1 MKGKG
6 FFLYYSLCS
15 IFAIENKN
23 IDNKNIDNSKKYDIS
38 PENNLKG
45 NSEEN
50 KFEEYKNDNICE
62 DSVNNIST
70 NITEDK
76 KNNKNINKGV
86 NSSNKTYG
94 KCCKEFLNKVNE
106 YEDEGSIINNI
117 RFSVS
122 KIDKF
127 NNAFKITFKLNSIDN
142 SPLFKLDPRKFHIYL
157 VDEKGIELKDKIIT
171 SWKGEP
177 IYTGDSLYK
186 IKKSFLSQNNGFLF
200 VDKKSGK
207 NTISD
212 PFSISL
218 KLAGRLNKKVFI
230 KIVYKIGE
238 LEKIIVVDES
248 LKNLIDKNNNLFDL
262 YAFYSVFDEEYKEI
276 FQKIVGKVGCFAVTN
291 NKNAI
296 KIKFPEETE
305 MLKGDFKSK
314 LVLFIYDEN
323 GNIINENVLYK
334 WLPDKNNKNVYITNG
349 TELVNIKRGFLSS
362 FKNSE
367 YKNDP
372 YSISMRVDD
381 SKYKKIK
388 IKIYFSD
395 ELNFF
400 VKYNDSEIIDLK
412 DFCGSKIVETE
423 EKCTDDDYRKIV
435 SEIFKCGVRLE
446 SGFLKNTI
454 KIIFNEEKMLIDKT
468 RKDYFKIFIYDNN
481 NVECKSFEDS
491 DWLIAKWFLKDNKY
505 PVAIKSG
512 SKLSDIKHLFLT
524 NSLLYPSND
533 PFAISMRVNGGYVGQ
548 GFKIKIV
555 YDDGKGNILETDFL
569 NIDDA
574 LQQ

>member
-1 MKGKG
+1 MKGKS
-6 FFLYYSLCS
+6 FLLYYSLCG
-15 IFAIENKN
+15 IFAIEDKN
-23 IDNKNIDNSKKYDIS
+23 IENSKINDIS
-38 PENNLKG
+38 QENNLKG

-50 KFEEYKNDNICE
+50 KFEGYKNDNINE

-86 NSSNKTYG
+86 NSSEETYG

-127 NNAFKITFKLNSIDN
+127 NNAFKITFKLNSTDKIDKFNNAFKITFKLNSTDN

-177 IYTGDSLYK
+177 IYTGDYLYK

-314 LVLFIYDEN
+314 LVLFIYD
-323 GNIINENVLYK
+323 
-334 WLPDKNNKNVYITNG
+334 
-349 TELVNIKRGFLSS
+349 R
-362 FKNSE
+362 
-367 YKNDP
+367 
-372 YSISMRVDD
+372 
-381 SKYKKIK
+381 
-388 IKIYFSD
+388 
-395 ELNFF
+395 
-400 VKYNDSEIIDLK
+400 
-412 DFCGSKIVETE
+412 
-423 EKCTDDDYRKIV
+423 
-435 SEIFKCGVRLE
+435 
-446 SGFLKNTI
+446 
-454 KIIFNEEKMLIDKT
+454 
-468 RKDYFKIFIYDNN
+468 
-481 NVECKSFEDS
+481 
-491 DWLIAKWFLKDNKY
+491 
-505 PVAIKSG
+505 
-512 SKLSDIKHLFLT
+512 
-524 NSLLYPSND
+524 
-533 PFAISMRVNGGYVGQ
+533 
-548 GFKIKIV
+548 
-555 YDDGKGNILETDFL
+555 
-569 NIDDA
+569 
-574 LQQ
+574 